1 MTAERKKKKD
11 TEKEAILAKLTL
23 LANLRRQHEW
33 TVVGR
38 TEAEAE
44 EEAESKIDAEASGS
58 PPEQSEGE
66 Q

>member
-1 MTAERKKKKD
+1 MEAEDKNK
-11 TEKEAILAKLTL
+11 EKEKKAILAKLTL

-38 TEAEAE
+38 AEAEVE
-44 EEAESKIDAEASGS
+44 EEAESEIDAEASGS